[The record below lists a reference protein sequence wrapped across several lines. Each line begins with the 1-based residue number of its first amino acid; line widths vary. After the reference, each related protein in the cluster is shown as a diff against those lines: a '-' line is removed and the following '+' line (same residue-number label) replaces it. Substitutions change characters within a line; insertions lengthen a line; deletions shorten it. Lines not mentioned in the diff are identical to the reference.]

1 MFKILA
7 SQLQAHFEVSRVHKC
22 YGDALHHIFTFL
34 YGGNYCAEH
43 ISLQQQDI
51 VAQHLGLSSDN
62 TLKDP
67 AEYLQLTY
75 TYNWFVDAP
84 YYYDHPLLKECEPYD
99 EDVLFSKE
107 GFCVQPSIQNKVTSS
122 KQYILTYDI
131 CYDSEQITHS
141 IAVFQYHN
149 GTYVYNRGTKVIGLL
164 RLLDSYCDG
173 NSPSDIQF
181 EALKNFDNTTGV
193 LGPLNT
199 LIKYVEGYFD
209 ESISLTQ
216 FETLCKQLRQ
226 DIQNNVTKLQEYV
239 PNLIDY
245 LESIIGL
252 EYDELFPENPTIPVT
267 LFAHPYK
274 RPQTTQLALL
284 DIPMQPKPS
293 AKEAVTIQSTVTP
306 SNARGL
312 LQHEQLSLPVILNGT
327 LDNISSNTSKIQNS
341 EVIAAEQLHLF

>member
-43 ISLQQQDI
+43 ISLKQEDVVTQF
-51 VAQHLGLSSDN
+51 LGLTSDS

-67 AEYLQLTY
+67 AEYFQLVY
-75 TYNWFVDAP
+75 THNWLENAEYN
-84 YYYDHPLLKECEPYD
+84 YRHPLLTEGEPYD
-99 EDVLFSKE
+99 EEVLFSKK
-107 GFCVQPSIQNKVTSS
+107 GFCDKSHIQDSVTAS
-122 KQYILTYDI
+122 KQCILTYDI
-131 CYDSEQITHS
+131 SYNDQELTHS
-141 IAVFQYHN
+141 IAVFPCHN

-164 RLLDSYCDG
+164 KLLDSYCDG
-173 NSPSDIQF
+173 NRPLDTQF
-181 EALKNFDNTTGV
+181 EALKNCDNTTGV

-209 ESISLTQ
+209 QSISLER

-239 PNLIDY
+239 PNLIVY

-252 EYDELFPENPTIPVT
+252 EYDELFPENPTIPVA
-267 LFAHPYK
+267 LFVHPYK

-284 DIPMQPKPS
+284 DITMQPKPS
-293 AKEAVTIQSTVTP
+293 AKEAVTIQSAVTP
-306 SNARGL
+306 SEARDL
-312 LQHEQLSLPVILNGT
+312 LQDEQLSLPVILNGS
-327 LDNISSNTSKIQNS
+327 LDNFSSTISSIQNLK
-341 EVIAAEQLHLF
+341 VTTAEQLALF